1 MDGRRGLVGGLVS
14 REVFTLVSN
23 YFGIKPLV
31 EGMVE
36 DSRGFGTNP
45 ACTEEW
51 WVGVEG
57 WSAGKYLL
65 W

>member
-1 MDGRRGLVGGLVS
+1 MGGCGGLVG

-31 EGMVE
+31 KTLAVDE
-36 DSRGFGTNP
+36 RGFGTNP

-57 WSAGKYLL
+57 WSA
-65 W
+65 WM